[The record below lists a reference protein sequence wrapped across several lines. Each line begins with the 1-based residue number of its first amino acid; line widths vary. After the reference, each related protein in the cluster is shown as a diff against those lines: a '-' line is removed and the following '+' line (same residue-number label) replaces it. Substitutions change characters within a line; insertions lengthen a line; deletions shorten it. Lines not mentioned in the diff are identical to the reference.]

1 MKHGE
6 ITNWLPGLKEQVPQ
20 TATKQSTKG
29 REEQIRELRRRH
41 RELTFTRL
49 RLIIEP
55 EDPAIRKVI
64 TAVEREIAGLEEIIG
79 DPSTL
84 NPIVNLPK

>member
-6 ITNWLPGLKEQVPQ
+6 ITDWLPGLKEQVPQ
-20 TATKQSTKG
+20 VATKQSPT
-29 REEQIRELRRRH
+29 EQIRELRRRH

-64 TAVEREIAGLEEIIG
+64 TDVEREIAGLEEIIG